1 MKKAVIF
8 VVFAMLVI
16 GFCSAQNAN
25 DAQRIV
31 GTWVSEDGGTT
42 VVFNANGTGTIRGNN
57 FSYGISADGKIWI
70 TNFAQSFSD
79 ENRNS
84 NYFGLFMSPD
94 SKRIIIS
101 GRVYLK
107 K

>member
-57 FSYGISADGKIWI
+57 FSYGISADGSIFI
-70 TNFAQSFSD
+70 TNTKPFGSSLRSQSFVL
-79 ENRNS
+79 
-84 NYFGLFMSPD
+84 YMSPD
-94 SKRIIIS
+94 SRRIILYDI
-101 GRVYLK
+101 VYLK